1 MKLRALLLH
10 AIVPLVIGVLL
21 YAGWR
26 ASEVRL
32 VGWLP
37 KAVVGA
43 LRAVA
48 SSVPLPT
55 IVIGSGP
62 DLAWGWAFGATLAL
76 VWRGRPLRKKAAW
89 LAAGCAVA
97 AYAEIGQLWGVP
109 PGVFDAIDLAAIV
122 VGYLAGAFVASQTE
136 RYGSGQ
142 VSAIQTE
149 TFLGS
154 DPKRSYPNG

>member
-1 MKLRALLLH
+1 MKVRALAVH
-10 AIVPLVIGVLL
+10 AIAPLLVGVLL
-21 YAGWR
+21 YVGWR

-32 VGWLP
+32 VAWFP
-37 KAVVGA
+37 KAVVDA

-55 IVIGSGP
+55 FVVGSGP

-76 VWRGRPLRKKAAW
+76 VWRERPLREKAAW

-109 PGVFDAIDLAAIV
+109 PGVFDVVDLVAIV
-122 VGYLAGAFVASQTE
+122 VGYFAGAFVASLRKAPRLRNPGDGRRAARST
-136 RYGSGQ
+136 
-142 VSAIQTE
+142 VS
-149 TFLGS
+149 
-154 DPKRSYPNG
+154 